1 MRRAKSVRA
10 GADDRR
16 GSRIARSEVPCP
28 RPIVETG
35 VGSLRRAACLV
46 AFGLVAAVAPQA
58 ATAQE
63 SGRLAPVLDELRPLD
78 APDGILSAADV
89 RWRSDGSL
97 LVGLRRDGIH
107 SWVLGGIR
115 TELLVTLAG
124 TTYRR
129 AGRYGNYSRLG
140 GESASGLV
148 FAGDLFGVYRQRD
161 GRITALKANLEI
173 VGDLDH
179 RDGWTVAVGLAR
191 QPEPSP
197 GPDDIWEPYVAWLFD
212 GEGGVRGLTP
222 TRDGGAA
229 LDSCYPVEL
238 TIGRFVTDD
247 LILVIP
253 GAEPGAFLYGAD
265 GMLRQAADLGAF
277 SASRADCGPE
287 QKPLLPEEEFRT
299 AWLRRHRVIDEV
311 AANGQGDMFF
321 FVRHVEDGEAAAR
334 AHTERGPVIAARA
347 VDAEQTA
354 ARYRAAVA
362 AGDVTATAGRN
373 VGAAGGEPGRFVFGL
388 DDLAASDVKTL
399 VEEDVKT
406 LLEEDVKTLLEEEAA
421 SQDGTVV
428 LTGERAAALLAAVK
442 VKSDVGGVPASP
454 VAERPSPL
462 RGSVCWDIVHARVD
476 DLRSVSTAP
485 CAVKSDL
492 ADARLRVDL
501 AGDRAVLLI
510 RGATRLAS
518 GNAPRPAEFF
528 EARLRA
534 GS

>member
-197 GPDDIWEPYVAWLFD
+197 GPADIWEPYVAWLFD

-229 LDSCYPVEL
+229 LDSCYPVEPM
-238 TIGRFVTDD
+238 IGRFVTDD

-253 GAEPGAFLYGAD
+253 GAEPGAFLYGTD
-265 GMLRQAADLGAF
+265 GLLRQAADLGAF
-277 SASRADCGPE
+277 SASRADCGPA

-321 FVRHVEDGEAAAR
+321 FVRHVEDKEAAAR
-334 AHTERGPVIAARA
+334 AHTEHGPAVAARA

-399 VEEDVKT
+399 VEE
-406 LLEEDVKTLLEEEAA
+406 EAT

-428 LTGERAAALLAAVK
+428 LTGERAAGLLAALK
-442 VKSDVGGVPASP
+442 VKTDVGGVPASP
-454 VAERPSPL
+454 VGGAPSAP

-476 DLRSVSTAP
+476 DLQSVSTAP

-501 AGDRAVLLI
+501 AGDRALLLI

-534 GS
+534 GSQ